1 MSDLD
6 GELSPL
12 AQALVVRDI
21 AGHGGERDI
30 NGAGLAVLLA
40 NISMGDHQGHPAALS
55 ETQVRERIMGYDV
68 ADMPPP
74 ADLVGLLAE
83 TLSQRLGGIG
93 TGRAWQSIGIKP
105 DAGRGYSSGRS
116 KTIWPIWKTLRDAAL
131 ETR

>member
-1 MSDLD
+1 MPDD
-6 GELSPL
+6 
-12 AQALVVRDI
+12 ADRDDVVL
-21 AGHGGERDI
+21 E
-30 NGAGLAVLLA
+30 
-40 NISMGDHQGHPAALS
+40 
-55 ETQVRERIMGYDV
+55 YV
-68 ADMPPP
+68 ADMLSELEALA